1 MTHAVA
7 EDQMFAIAEQV
18 FSAMVDGDVGL
29 LQRWMGDVP
38 VIVDPLVAW
47 VDLHGDWVGRAAL
60 TTSLPVAHDLT
71 RALLQMDAGE
81 EVGAEDLADAF
92 GELANVVGGN
102 LKALLPTPGTLGLP
116 HVAAAVPDVSGSA
129 SVEELHLS
137 WRGHLISVSIWMFG

>member
-1 MTHAVA
+1 MSQTVP
-7 EDQMFAIAEQV
+7 EDEMYAIAEQV
-18 FSAMVDGDVGL
+18 FSAMIDGDVGP
-29 LQRWMGDVP
+29 LQRWVGDVP
-38 VIVDPLVAW
+38 MIPDPLVAW
-47 VDLHGDWVGRAAL
+47 VDLRGDWTGRAAL

-116 HVAAAVPDVSGSA
+116 HVAAAVPDVAGVMA
-129 SVEELHLS
+129 VEDLHLS
-137 WRGHLISVSIWMFG
+137 WRGRLIVVSIWMFG